1 MKSKWILTGGAVV
14 VLLSSFSFLE
24 IFSHQVDFNKEVK
37 PILNKHCMAC
47 HGGVKKAGGVS
58 FLFEEDMYEPAKSG
72 KPPVVAGE
80 ADESEMMRRILLP
93 EGHEDKMPKDG
104 PPLKEE
110 EVEVLK
116 KWIDQGAKWG
126 NHWAYNRIER
136 PKIPSVGGFWA
147 RLGLTD
153 DEETRWAKNEIDHFV
168 LEKLREQGLKPAPE
182 ADRAT
187 LIRRL
192 SLDLTGLP
200 PTEVQAQRF
209 LKDTSPKA
217 YENLVDTLLASSA
230 YGERWAGTWLDLAR
244 YADTKGYERDPGRS
258 IWRYRDWLI
267 KAFNDDKPYDQ
278 FVVEQLA
285 GDLLPNATDENLIAT
300 GFHRNTMNNDEGGT
314 QDEEFRVAA
323 VIDRVNTTWDV
334 FQGTSFSCVQ
344 CHSHPYDPF
353 RHEEYYKYL
362 AFFNNTRDED
372 VTSETPTLRFY
383 KWEDSLRIKKV
394 EDWIS
399 KQLGNAPQKVKTLT
413 DFQRFVRVMEP
424 KVNSHDFDQ
433 HINASLLD
441 AKYFGIQENG
451 SARWQNVTLTGKN
464 RLLLNIGT
472 KAENAFLELHQDSL
486 KGKILT
492 QFIVPTGGDTVLILP
507 VQPDAG
513 KHSLYWT
520 LKSPKTPEKWVQ
532 IKWTAFQEALPGSNQ
547 PGYAEI
553 EKLYSEILTGN
564 VDNTPIMY
572 DGYGDLARTTNV
584 FVRGNWTVKGVKVQ
598 PDIPNVFKGRS
609 EESGAAAVAD
619 RSENKT
625 VFKNR
630 LDLARWMT
638 SREHPLTARVAVNR
652 LWEQLFGT
660 GIVETVEDFGS
671 QGIAPTHQALLDWLA
686 VELMETNRW
695 SLKKTL
701 KQLVLSATYRQSS
714 NVTSEKLSKDP
725 YNKWLSRGARVR
737 LSAEQVRDQMLAVS
751 GLLSRK
757 MYGKSVMPLQPDNI
771 WLSPYDGAK
780 WQISTGEDRYRR
792 ALYIYWKRTAPYPSM
807 VTFDA
812 PSREF
817 CQVRRIRT
825 NTPLQALVTLNDPVY
840 LEVAHCFS
848 ETISAQYHQPQQ
860 QIQEAYR
867 RLTYQAISPKQLKVL
882 TNLYQ
887 KSLAEYRK
895 DPASA
900 KKLLANNGDATP
912 ELAALTVTANAMLN
926 LDEVVTKE

>member
-1 MKSKWILTGGAVV
+1 MNSKWILTGTGTV
-14 VLLSSFSFLE
+14 VLLSSFSFLG
-24 IFSHQVDFNKEVK
+24 IFSHQVDFNDEVK

-58 FLFEEDMYEPAKSG
+58 FLFEKDMYEPAKSG
-72 KPPVVAGE
+72 KPPVVAGD
-80 ADESEMMRRILLP
+80 ADESEMIRRILLP
-93 EGHEDKMPKDG
+93 EGHEDKMPKDA

-110 EVEVLK
+110 EIEVLR

-126 NHWAYNRIER
+126 NHWAYNRVER
-136 PKIPSVGGFWA
+136 PDVPSIGSFWT
-147 RLGLTD
+147 RLGVAD
-153 DEETRWAKNEIDHFV
+153 DEETRWATNEIDHFT

-182 ADRAT
+182 ADRAI

-192 SLDLTGLP
+192 CLDLTGLP
-200 PTEVQAQRF
+200 PTDTQVQRF

-267 KAFNDDKPYDQ
+267 KAYNDDKPYDQ

-285 GDLLPNATDENLIAT
+285 GDLLPNATDDNLIAT
-300 GFHRNTMNNDEGGT
+300 GFHRNTMTNDEGGT

-323 VIDRVNTTWDV
+323 VLDRVNTTWDV
-334 FQGTSFSCVQ
+334 FQGTSFGCVQ

-353 RHEEYYKYL
+353 TQDEYYKYL

-383 KWEDSLRIKKV
+383 KTEDSLRIAKV
-394 EDWIS
+394 EDWIAKKS
-399 KQLGNAPQKVKTLT
+399 ANSQQKAKNLA
-413 DFQRFVRVMEP
+413 DFRRFVRIMEP

-433 HINASLLD
+433 HVNASLLD
-441 AKYFGIQENG
+441 AKYFGIQDKG
-451 SARWQNVTLTGKN
+451 SARWPNVTLTGKN
-464 RLLLNIGT
+464 RLLLSINTG
-472 KAENAFLELHQDSL
+472 AENALLELHQDSL
-486 KGKILT
+486 QGKLLT
-492 QFIVPTGGDTVLILP
+492 QFVVPTGKDTVLILP

-513 KHSLYWT
+513 KRSVYWT
-520 LKSPKTPEKWVQ
+520 LKSPKTPQKWVQ
-532 IKWTAFQEALPGSNQ
+532 IKWAAFQEALPGNTQ
-547 PGYAEI
+547 PEFAEI
-553 EKLYSEILTGN
+553 EKLYAEILTGN

-572 DGYGDLARTTNV
+572 EGQGDLARTTHV
-584 FVRGNWTVKGVKVQ
+584 FVRGNWTVKGAKVQ
-598 PDIPNVFKGRS
+598 PDVPNVFKNRS
-609 EESGAAAVAD
+609 QEATAVAGGGQKGN
-619 RSENKT
+619 ST
-625 VFKNR
+625 FKNR

-686 VELMETNRW
+686 VELMETNQW
-695 SLKKTL
+695 SIKKTL
-701 KQLVLSATYRQSS
+701 KQVVLSATYRQSS
-714 NVTSEKLSKDP
+714 AVTAEKLAKDP
-725 YNKWLSRGARVR
+725 YNKWLSRGPRVR

-757 MYGKSVMPLQPDNI
+757 MYGRSVMPMQPDNI

-780 WQISTGEDRYRR
+780 WQLSAGEDRYRR

-848 ETISAQYHQPQQ
+848 ENIASQYHHPQQ
-860 QIQEAYR
+860 QISEAYR
-867 RLTYQAISPKQLKVL
+867 RLTYQVIPSKRLQVL
-882 TNLYQ
+882 MNLYQ
-887 KSLAEYRK
+887 KALVQYRK
-895 DPASA
+895 DPTSA

-926 LDEVVTKE
+926 LDEVVTKP

>member
-1 MKSKWILTGGAVV
+1 MNSKWILTGAAAT
-14 VLLSSFSFLE
+14 VLLSSFSFLG
-24 IFSHQVDFNKEVK
+24 IFSHQVNFNDEVK

-72 KPPVVAGE
+72 KPPVVAGD

-104 PPLKEE
+104 LPLKEE
-110 EVEVLK
+110 EIEVLK

-126 NHWAYNRIER
+126 NHWAYNRVER
-136 PKIPSVGGFWA
+136 PKVPSIGGFWA

-153 DEETRWAKNEIDHFV
+153 DDETRWAKNEIDRFV
-168 LEKLREQGLKPAPE
+168 LEKLREQSLKPAPE
-182 ADRAT
+182 AERGI

-200 PTEVQAQRF
+200 PTETQVQRF

-244 YADTKGYERDPGRS
+244 YADTKGYERDPGRN

-285 GDLLPNATDENLIAT
+285 GDLLPNATDDNLIAT

-334 FQGTSFSCVQ
+334 FQGTSFGCVQ

-353 RHEEYYKYL
+353 TNEEYYKYL

-383 KWEDSLRIKKV
+383 KSEDSLRIKKV

-399 KQLGNAPQKVKTLT
+399 KQPGSPQQKTKSLT
-413 DFQRFVRVMEP
+413 DFRRFVRIMEP

-433 HINASLLD
+433 HVNASLLD

-451 SARWQNVTLTGKN
+451 SARWANVTLTGKN
-464 RLLLNIGT
+464 RLLLQIGT
-472 KAENAFLELHQDSL
+472 KAENALLELHQDSL
-486 KGKILT
+486 KGKTLT
-492 QFIVPTGGDTVLILP
+492 QFVVPAGKDTVLLLP

-513 KHSLYWT
+513 KRSLYWT
-520 LKSPKTPEKWVQ
+520 LKSPKTPKEWVQ
-532 IKWTAFQEALPGSNQ
+532 IKWATFQEALPGSSQ
-547 PGYAEI
+547 PEFAEI

-572 DGYGDLARTTNV
+572 DGHGDLARTTNV
-584 FVRGNWTVKGVKVQ
+584 FVRGNWTVKGAKVQ
-598 PDIPNVFKGRS
+598 PDVPHVFKSGSQES
-609 EESGAAAVAD
+609 EE
-619 RSENKT
+619 RSKKKA

-638 SREHPLTARVAVNR
+638 SRDHPLTARVAVNR

-686 VELMETNRW
+686 AELMETNRW
-695 SLKKTL
+695 SIKKTL
-701 KQLVLSATYRQSS
+701 KELVLSATYRQSS
-714 NVTSEKLSKDP
+714 AVTPEKLTKDP

-757 MYGKSVMPLQPDNI
+757 MYGRSVMPLQPDNI

-780 WQISTGEDRYRR
+780 WQISAGEDRYRR

-848 ETISAQYHQPQQ
+848 EAISAQYHQPQQ

-867 RLTYQAISPKQLKVL
+867 RLTCQSISQKRLKVL

-900 KKLLANNGDATP
+900 KKLLANDGDATP

>member
-1 MKSKWILTGGAVV
+1 MKTKWILTAGAAIM
-14 VLLSSFSFLE
+14 LLSSFSFLG
-24 IFSHQVDFNKEVK
+24 IFSTQIDYNEEVK

-58 FLFEEDMYEPAKSG
+58 YLFEQDMYQPAKSG
-72 KPPVVAGE
+72 KPPVIAGN
-80 ADESEMMRRILLP
+80 ADKSEMMRRILLP

-104 PPLKEE
+104 PPLNEE
-110 EVEVLK
+110 EVAVLR

-126 NHWAYNRIER
+126 NHWAYTRIEL
-136 PKIPSVGGFWA
+136 PSVPVIGGFVA
-147 RLGLTD
+147 RLGLMQD
-153 DEETRWAKNEIDHFV
+153 DETRWAKNEIDHFV
-168 LEKLREQGLKPAPE
+168 LQKLKEQGLKPAPE

-192 SLDLTGLP
+192 TLDLTGLP
-200 PTEVQAQRF
+200 PTEAQVQRF
-209 LKDTSPKA
+209 LKDTSPNA
-217 YENLVDTLLASSA
+217 YENLVDTLLASPA
-230 YGERWAGTWLDLAR
+230 FGERWAGMWLDLAR

-267 KAFNDDKPYDQ
+267 KAFNSDKPYDQ
-278 FVVEQLA
+278 FVIEQLA
-285 GDLLPNATDENLIAT
+285 GDLLPNATDDNLIAT
-300 GFHRNTMNNDEGGT
+300 GFHRNTMTNDEGGT
-314 QDEEFRVAA
+314 VDEEFRVAA

-334 FQGTSFSCVQ
+334 FQGTTFGCVQ
-344 CHSHPYDPF
+344 CHSHPYDPIK
-353 RHEEYYKYL
+353 HEDYYKYM

-383 KWEDSLRIKKV
+383 KSEDSLRISKI
-394 EDWIS
+394 ENWIQ
-399 KQLGNAPQKVKTLT
+399 KQISDKQTLNC
-413 DFQRFVRVMEP
+413 FKQFVRILEP

-451 SARWQNVTLTGKN
+451 SARWPNVTLTGKN
-464 RLLLNIGT
+464 RLLLQINT
-472 KAENAFLELHQDSL
+472 KAENALLELHQDSI
-486 KGKILT
+486 KGKLLT
-492 QFIVPTGGDTVLILP
+492 KFIVPTGKDTVLILP

-513 KHSLYWT
+513 KRSVFWT
-520 LKSPKTPEKWVQ
+520 LKSPKTPKDWVQ
-532 IKWTAFQEALPGSNQ
+532 IKWATFQNALPGHDQ
-547 PGYAEI
+547 PGFDEM
-553 EKLYSEILTGN
+553 EKLYAEVLTGN
-564 VDNTPIMY
+564 VENTPIMY
-572 DGYGDLARTTNV
+572 DGHGDLARTTHV
-584 FVRGNWTVKGVKVQ
+584 FVRGNWTVKGEKVQ
-598 PDIPNVFKGRS
+598 PEVPEVFKLSHHQNLASRRK
-609 EESGAAAVAD
+609 EETTNV
-619 RSENKT
+619 
-625 VFKNR
+625 KNR
-630 LDLARWMT
+630 LDLARWMV
-638 SREHPLTARVAVNR
+638 SRDNPLTARVAANR
-652 LWEQLFGT
+652 FWEQLFGI

-671 QGIAPTHQALLDWLA
+671 QGIAPTHRELLDWLA
-686 VELMETNRW
+686 VEFMVTDKW
-695 SLKKTL
+695 SSKGLLKKI
-701 KQLVLSATYRQSS
+701 VLSATYRQSS
-714 NVTSEKLSKDP
+714 EVTPEKLAKDP

-751 GLLSRK
+751 GLLSHK

-780 WQISTGEDRYRR
+780 WQLSAGEDRYRR

-848 ETISAQYHQPQQ
+848 ENIAAQFKNSQQ
-860 QIQEAYR
+860 QLKEAYW
-867 RLTYQAISPKQLKVL
+867 RLTYKTITPKRLAALQS
-882 TNLYQ
+882 LYQ
-887 KSLAEYRK
+887 KSLVAYRK
-895 DPASA
+895 DPVAT

-912 ELAALTVTANAMLN
+912 ELAALTVTTNAMLN